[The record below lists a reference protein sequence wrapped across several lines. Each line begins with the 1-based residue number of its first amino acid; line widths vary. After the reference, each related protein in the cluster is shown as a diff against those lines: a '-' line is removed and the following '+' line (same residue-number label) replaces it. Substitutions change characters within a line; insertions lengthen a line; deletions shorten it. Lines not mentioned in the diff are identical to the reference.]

1 MPAPSPKLAGALL
14 WVLSCAALACHGGA
28 RPGSALA
35 LTGAGATFPYPL
47 YSKWFSDYSRQ
58 SGAEINYQP
67 IGSGGGIRQF
77 TQGTVDF
84 GATDAPMNQE
94 QLDAVQGRVL
104 HLPTVMG
111 AVAVTYNLS
120 GVMPL
125 QLDGPAIADIFLGKI
140 TQWNDRRIA
149 ALNPAVR
156 LPDEEIVVVHRSDG
170 SGTSYIF
177 THYLSAVSAEW
188 KERVGSGESVNWPA
202 GLGGRGNE
210 GVTAQVKQSEGAIG
224 YVELVYASANKLP
237 YARVKNAAGAFVEPS
252 IASVTAAAAIAKFE
266 PTTDFRVSIINA
278 PGADAYPIASFT
290 WLLVA
295 PDMQDTAKARV
306 LKGFLEWMLTEPAQQ
321 MAATLQYAP
330 LPPPVVTL
338 VRDRIMRLKALGKP
352 IS

>member
-1 MPAPSPKLAGALL
+1 MPAPRRSLVRALAGL
-14 WVLSCAALACHGGA
+14 VVTALACHGGS
-28 RPGSALA
+28 RPATTQE

-47 YSKWFSDYSRQ
+47 YSKWFSAYSRA
-58 SGAEINYQP
+58 SGAKINYQP

-84 GATDAPMNQE
+84 GATDGPMNTE
-94 QLDAVQGRVL
+94 QLTAVGGKVL
-104 HLPTVMG
+104 HLPTVVG
-111 AVAVTYNLS
+111 AVALTYNLPGLPS
-120 GVMPL
+120 L
-125 QLDGPAIADIFLGKI
+125 RLDGPMIADIFLGKI
-140 TQWNDRRIA
+140 SKWNDRRVV
-149 ALNPAVR
+149 ALNPGAG
-156 LPDEEIVVVHRSDG
+156 LPDEDIVVVHRSDG

-224 YVELVYASANKLP
+224 YVELIYASANKLP
-237 YARVKNAAGAFVEPS
+237 YASVKNAAGAFVEPS
-252 IASVTAAAAIAKFE
+252 IASVSAAAEIAKFE

-278 PGADAYPIASFT
+278 PGPGAYPIASFT

-295 PDMQDTAKARV
+295 PDMQDTIKARI

-330 LPPPVVTL
+330 LPEPVAAL
-338 VRDRIMRLKALGKP
+338 VRDRIKSLKGGGKP
-352 IS
+352 IP